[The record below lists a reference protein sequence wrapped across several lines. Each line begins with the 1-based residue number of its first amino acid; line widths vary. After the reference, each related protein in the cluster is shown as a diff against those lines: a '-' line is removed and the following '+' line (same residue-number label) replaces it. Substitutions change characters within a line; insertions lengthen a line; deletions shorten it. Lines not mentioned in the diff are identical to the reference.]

1 VAKDLPSACHSRGAF
16 PYRLPS
22 NGVDTNPSSCA
33 PPEWSFDRSG
43 LGDDASMTTTLIVRD
58 AMLAING
65 APEKRS
71 EPREHLHLRIAEV
84 AHMDERTAEEC
95 IEVLSSVAN
104 GEGADPDVLEALVVV
119 ALAHPSLAK
128 RLKLPTVATGRRLAA
143 ILERSAALERT
154 LAVFEMLQKHFPGH
168 ESLERDL
175 SQLMC
180 RQGMVQDL
188 VNRYFE
194 RAKKLVREGRHNE
207 AAGWL
212 REVLQL
218 DPGRKDAARMMR
230 DLRFKRAKRSQSRS
244 SNWRFLFGVALLA
257 LGLSWGT
264 LREFRLREE
273 FRTVPQAAPGN
284 VPALKR
290 RLADLEQFISAH
302 PLWHGALQVLTER
315 TALRVQL
322 AVLDAKAE
330 EDRVAAEQAERERL
344 EAADL
349 CRARGMNCIQS
360 GDVRGAL
367 NAFREALQHGG
378 DDWIHRER
386 VTRDIADLEAGSP
399 DKP

>member
-1 VAKDLPSACHSRGAF
+1 
-16 PYRLPS
+16 
-22 NGVDTNPSSCA
+22 
-33 PPEWSFDRSG
+33 
-43 LGDDASMTTTLIVRD
+43 
-58 AMLAING
+58 
-65 APEKRS
+65 
-71 EPREHLHLRIAEV
+71 
-84 AHMDERTAEEC
+84 MDERTAEEC
-95 IEVLSSVAN
+95 IEVLTSVAG
-104 GEGADPDVLEALVVV
+104 GEGADPDVLEALVIA
-119 ALAHPSLAK
+119 ALAHPALAK

-143 ILERSAALERT
+143 ILERSSAIERT
-154 LAVFEMLQKHFPGH
+154 LAVFEVLQRHFPGH

-194 RAKKLVREGRHNE
+194 RATKLVREGRSNE

-230 DLRFKRAKRSQSRS
+230 DLRFKRVKHSRQKS
-244 SNWRFLFGVALLA
+244 GNWRFLFVVALLA
-257 LGLSWGT
+257 LGLSYAV
-264 LREFRLREE
+264 LREFRLSEE
-273 FRTVPQAAPGN
+273 LRTLPQAAPGN

-290 RLADLEQFISAH
+290 RLADLEGFIASH
-302 PLWHGALQVLTER
+302 PLWHGALQVLSER

-322 AVLDAKAE
+322 AVLEAKTEAE
-330 EDRVAAEQAERERL
+330 REAAERATRERL

-349 CRARGMNCIQS
+349 CRGRGLACVQA

-367 NAFREALQHGG
+367 AAFREALAQGG
-378 DDWIHRER
+378 PDWTHYER
-386 VTRDIADLEAGSP
+386 VSRDVADLEASST

>member
-1 VAKDLPSACHSRGAF
+1 
-16 PYRLPS
+16 
-22 NGVDTNPSSCA
+22 
-33 PPEWSFDRSG
+33 
-43 LGDDASMTTTLIVRD
+43 MTTTLIVRD

-71 EPREHLHLRIAEV
+71 EPREHLHLRVAEV

-95 IEVLSSVAN
+95 IEVLNSVAS
-104 GEGADPDVLEALVVV
+104 GEGADPDVLEALVIV

-128 RLKLPTVATGRRLAA
+128 RLKLPTVSTGRRLAA

-154 LAVFEMLQKHFPGH
+154 LAVFELLQKHFPGH

-194 RAKKLVREGRHNE
+194 RAKKLVREGRNNE

-230 DLRFKRAKRSQSRS
+230 DLRFKHAKRSRRRS
-244 SNWRFLFGVALLA
+244 GSWRTLFAVAMLA
-257 LGLSWGT
+257 LGLSWAV
-264 LREFRLREE
+264 LREFRLGEE
-273 FRTVPQAAPGN
+273 FRAVPQAAPGN

-290 RLADLEQFISAH
+290 RLADLEQFIASH
-302 PLWHGALQVLTER
+302 PLWHGALQVLNER

-322 AVLDAKAE
+322 AVLEAKAVE
-330 EDRVAAEQAERERL
+330 EREAAERAVRERL

-349 CRARGMNCIQS
+349 CRLRGLSCAQA

-367 NAFREALQHGG
+367 AAFREALQHGG
-378 DDWIHRER
+378 PDWIHHER
-386 VTRDIADLEAGSP
+386 VSRDVADLEASST

>member
-1 VAKDLPSACHSRGAF
+1 
-16 PYRLPS
+16 
-22 NGVDTNPSSCA
+22 
-33 PPEWSFDRSG
+33 
-43 LGDDASMTTTLIVRD
+43 MTTTLIVRD

-71 EPREHLHLRIAEV
+71 EPREHLQVRIAEV

-95 IEVLSSVAN
+95 VEVLTSVAN
-104 GEGADPDVLEALVVV
+104 GEGADPDVLEALVIV
-119 ALAHPSLAK
+119 ALAHPALTK

-143 ILERSAALERT
+143 ILERTGALERT
-154 LAVFEMLQKHFPGH
+154 LAVFETLQKHFPGH

-194 RAKKLVREGRHNE
+194 RAQKLIHEGRNNE

-230 DLRFKRAKRSQSRS
+230 DLRFKRAKHSRHRSG
-244 SNWRFLFGVALLA
+244 NWRSLFVVALIS
-257 LGLSWGT
+257 LGLSYAV

-273 FRTVPQAAPGN
+273 FRGMPQAAAGN
-284 VPALKR
+284 APALKR
-290 RLADLEQFISAH
+290 RLADLDEFIARH
-302 PLWHGALQVLTER
+302 PLWHGALLVLSER
-315 TALRVQL
+315 TALRVQV
-322 AVLDAKAE
+322 AVLEAKAE
-330 EDRVAAEQAERERL
+330 AEREAAERAQRERL

-349 CRARGMNCIQS
+349 CRSRGMMSIQA

-367 NAFREALQHGG
+367 AAFREALEHGG
-378 DDWIHRER
+378 PDWIHYER
-386 VTRDIADLEAGSP
+386 VSRDVADLEASSI

>member
-1 VAKDLPSACHSRGAF
+1 
-16 PYRLPS
+16 
-22 NGVDTNPSSCA
+22 
-33 PPEWSFDRSG
+33 
-43 LGDDASMTTTLIVRD
+43 MTTTLIVRD

-71 EPREHLHLRIAEV
+71 EPREHLQLRIAEV

-95 IEVLSSVAN
+95 IEVLTSVAN
-104 GEGADPDVLEALVVV
+104 GEGADPDVLEALVIV
-119 ALAHPSLAK
+119 ALAHPALGK

-143 ILERSAALERT
+143 ILERSNNIERT
-154 LAVFEMLQKHFPGH
+154 LAVFEVLQRHFSGH

-194 RAKKLVREGRHNE
+194 RAKKLVREGRNNE

-230 DLRFKRAKRSQSRS
+230 DLRFKRVKRSRRS
-244 SNWRFLFGVALLA
+244 SGSWRFIFVVALTA
-257 LGLSWGT
+257 LGLSYGV
-264 LREFRLREE
+264 LREFRLSEE
-273 FRTVPQAAPGN
+273 FRTMPQAAPGN
-284 VPALKR
+284 LPALKR
-290 RLADLEQFISAH
+290 RLVDLEAFIASH
-302 PLWHGALQVLTER
+302 PLWHGALLVLSER

-322 AVLDAKAE
+322 AVLEAKAE
-330 EDRVAAEQAERERL
+330 ENREAAELAKRERL

-349 CRARGMNCIQS
+349 CRSRGMTCVQA
-360 GDVRGAL
+360 GDLRGAL
-367 NAFREALQHGG
+367 AAFREALQHGG
-378 DDWIHRER
+378 PEWPHHER
-386 VTRDIADLEAGSP
+386 VTRDVADLEASSTDSTDMP
-399 DKP
+399 

>member
-1 VAKDLPSACHSRGAF
+1 
-16 PYRLPS
+16 
-22 NGVDTNPSSCA
+22 
-33 PPEWSFDRSG
+33 
-43 LGDDASMTTTLIVRD
+43 MTTTLIVRD

-71 EPREHLHLRIAEV
+71 EPREHLQLRIAEV
-84 AHMDERTAEEC
+84 AHMDERTTEEC
-95 IEVLSSVAN
+95 IEVLGSVAN
-104 GEGADPDVLEALVVV
+104 GEGADPDVLEALVI
-119 ALAHPSLAK
+119 ASLAHPALAK
-128 RLKLPTVATGRRLAA
+128 RLKLNTVQIGRRLAA
-143 ILERSAALERT
+143 ILERSNAIDRT
-154 LAVFEMLQKHFPGH
+154 LSVFELLQKHFPGH

-194 RAKKLVREGRHNE
+194 RAKKLVREGRNNE

-230 DLRFKRAKRSQSRS
+230 DLRFKRVKHSRKRSG
-244 SNWRFLFGVALLA
+244 NWRSLFVVALLA
-257 LGLSWGT
+257 LGLSWAV
-264 LREFRLREE
+264 LREFRLHEE
-273 FRTVPQAAPGN
+273 FRTLPQAAPGN

-290 RLADLEQFISAH
+290 RLADLESFIASH

-322 AVLDAKAE
+322 AVLEAKSE
-330 EDRVAAEQAERERL
+330 SDREAAEQAARERL
-344 EAADL
+344 EAAEL
-349 CRARGMNCIQS
+349 CRARGMQCVQA

-367 NAFREALQHGG
+367 AAFREALQEGG
-378 DDWIHRER
+378 TDWPQYER
-386 VTRDIADLEAGSP
+386 VSRDVADLQSSLTN
-399 DKP
+399 KQ

>member
-1 VAKDLPSACHSRGAF
+1 
-16 PYRLPS
+16 
-22 NGVDTNPSSCA
+22 
-33 PPEWSFDRSG
+33 
-43 LGDDASMTTTLIVRD
+43 MTTTLIVRD

-71 EPREHLHLRIAEV
+71 EPREHLQLRIAEV

-95 IEVLSSVAN
+95 IEVLTSVAN
-104 GEGADPDVLEALVVV
+104 GEGADPDVLEALVIV
-119 ALAHPSLAK
+119 ALAHPNLGK

-143 ILERSAALERT
+143 ILERSSAIERT
-154 LAVFEMLQKHFPGH
+154 LAVFELLARHFPGH

-194 RAKKLVREGRHNE
+194 RAQKLVREGRNNE

-230 DLRFKRAKRSQSRS
+230 DLRFKRVKRSKRKSG
-244 SNWRFLFGVALLA
+244 NWRSPFVVALLA
-257 LGLSWGT
+257 LGLSYSV
-264 LREFRLREE
+264 LREFRLSGE
-273 FRTVPQAAPGN
+273 FRALPQAAPGN
-284 VPALKR
+284 PTALKR
-290 RLADLEQFISAH
+290 RLADLEGFIARN

-322 AVLDAKAE
+322 AVMEAKAE
-330 EDRVAAEQAERERL
+330 AAREVAEREARERV
-344 EAADL
+344 EAAEL
-349 CRARGMNCIQS
+349 CRSRGMASVQS

-367 NAFREALQHGG
+367 EAFREALAHGG
-378 DDWIHRER
+378 PGWIHYER
-386 VTRDIADLEAGSP
+386 VSRDVADLQAGSEE
-399 DKP
+399 KP